1 VVVVAFVLCCV
12 FRKRILLCLVKMGKK
27 SLQELESNSSP

>member
-1 VVVVAFVLCCV
+1 VAIVLCCV
-12 FRKRILLCLVKMGKK
+12 FRKRILLCLVRMGRK